1 MSEESTKPD
10 LVEQAVSANLELVHS
25 IFADWERGD
34 FSRADW
40 ADVDI
45 EFTIADGPDPSL
57 SRGLAGMAQALRA
70 RLSAFSDFRVEAD
83 EYRAIDD
90 ERVLVLNHAVGG
102 LGKTSGHQ
110 LPTIAVPGADLFY
123 VEGERVTRLIV
134 YFDREHAFADLG
146 LRE

>member
-1 MSEESTKPD
+1 MSENLD
-10 LVEQAVSANLELVHS
+10 LVRS

-34 FSRADW
+34 FNRADW
-40 ADVDI
+40 ADADI

-57 SRGLAGMAQALRA
+57 SRGLAGMAEALRA

-90 ERVLVLNHAVGG
+90 ERVLVLNHAIGG
-102 LGKTSGHQ
+102 RGKISGHE

-123 VEGERVTRLIV
+123 VDGGKVKRLIV
-134 YFDREHAFADLG
+134 YFEREHVFADLG
-146 LRE
+146 LKE

>member
-1 MSEESTKPD
+1 MSENLD
-10 LVEQAVSANLELVHS
+10 LVRS

-40 ADVDI
+40 ADPDI
-45 EFTIADGPDPSL
+45 EFTIADGPDASR
-57 SRGLAGMAQALRA
+57 SRGLAGMAQAHRA

-102 LGKTSGHQ
+102 RGKASGHH
-110 LPTIAVPGADLFY
+110 LPTIAVPGADLFN
-123 VEGERVTRLIV
+123 VEARKVTRLIV
-134 YFDREHAFADLG
+134 YFDREHVFADLG
-146 LRE
+146 LKE